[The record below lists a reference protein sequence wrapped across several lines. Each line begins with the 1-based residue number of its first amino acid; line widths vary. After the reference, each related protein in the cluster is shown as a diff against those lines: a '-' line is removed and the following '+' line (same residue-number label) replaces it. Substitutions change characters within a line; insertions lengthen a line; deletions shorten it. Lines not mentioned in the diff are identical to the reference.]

1 MNETLKLYALEDLT
15 STAAP
20 YFNEYVRQYLMNK
33 YGSEKVLSDGYKVT
47 TTLKLKYQ
55 KNAEKVLE
63 RGLRIVDKRLGW
75 RGIQKN
81 LAVNDREPFLTA
93 SHDEIVEKITRVRL
107 LPPLT
112 DAVVKKLPYDLSFLQ
127 EKNTP
132 YFGATPI
139 REGQFYKSIITSV
152 DDVKNVAIAR
162 IGMTSVVLPFST
174 MDWVKI
180 NDKAPKKVSEIL
192 REGDVAEVKVEKIDR
207 KDSLVIATLEQEPEL
222 QGALLSYDLTSGEVL
237 AMVGGRDFAKSK
249 FNRALQ
255 AKRQVGSTFK
265 PIIYAAAMDRGFSPS
280 SIVTDSPLIFKH
292 EEQLDADN
300 QGEDWRPRN
309 YSGKFEGDIP
319 LRLALILKPLNPL
332 NPKTTES

>member
-1 MNETLKLYALEDLT
+1 MWYISDSKISLLQGRNNMKIEFKVGDNVVHLSHGVGVIRSIEEKTFALGKQH
-15 STAAP
+15 
-20 YFNEYVRQYLMNK
+20 FYL
-33 YGSEKVLSDGYKVT
+33 V
-47 TTLKLKYQ
+47 
-55 KNAEKVLE
+55 
-63 RGLRIVDKRLGW
+63 
-75 RGIQKN
+75 
-81 LAVNDREPFLTA
+81 
-93 SHDEIVEKITRVRL
+93 EI
-107 LPPLT
+107 
-112 DAVVKKLPYDLSFLQ
+112 
-127 EKNTP
+127 
-132 YFGATPI
+132 
-139 REGQFYKSIITSV
+139 
-152 DDVKNVAIAR
+152 DDN
-162 IGMTSVVLPFST
+162 
-174 MDWVKI
+174 
-180 NDKAPKKVSEIL
+180 KAPKKVSEIL

-319 LRLALILKPLNPL
+319 LRLALIRSMNIPTVKLLNEITIDYGIQYARSLGITAPLPRDLSIGLGSWSSSLEEIMRAYAVFPRLGKPVQLHYIKKVVNGKGEVL
-332 NPKTTES
+332 EDLAATVAKEEKHMRKFME